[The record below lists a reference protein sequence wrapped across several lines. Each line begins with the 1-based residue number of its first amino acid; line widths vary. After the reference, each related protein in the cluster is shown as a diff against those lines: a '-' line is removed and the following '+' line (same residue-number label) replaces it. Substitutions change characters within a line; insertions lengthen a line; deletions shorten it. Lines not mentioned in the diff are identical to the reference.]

1 MGGRIWVES
10 DGHSGSTFHFVVPF
24 TWNSTNHADRP
35 PICLRD
41 KSILLI
47 SKHAESRNA
56 SRQLL
61 QQCGA
66 RVETY
71 AELTAGLAAIQEN
84 NSGEVTFDT
93 LIADIGGDED
103 IVRHQVAQVRQETLG
118 TDMRVVLL
126 LPAGKLALDDQ
137 STEDESETIVT
148 KPYKRME
155 LLEAVQPSH
164 PAVASGHREIESTA
178 PTSRH
183 KQRVL
188 LAEDSPINQEVA
200 LGLLELEGYRV
211 TVVENGREAVE
222 RCRDDRFDVI
232 LMDVEM
238 PEMDGW
244 EATLALRDL
253 EAERDTYTPIVALT
267 AHAVEDVRDRCREVG
282 MDACVSK
289 PIEPGELFQ
298 AIIDVTSAECTKLD
312 TSAGTA

>member
-24 TWNSTNHADRP
+24 TLDSIDQLDGRS
-35 PICLRD
+35 LRLSN

-47 SKHAESRNA
+47 SPHAESRTA

-71 AELTAGLAAIQEN
+71 AELSTGLAAIEEN
-84 NSGEVTFDT
+84 KSGEVTFDT
-93 LIADIGGDED
+93 LIADLGGEED
-103 IVRHQVAQVRQETLG
+103 FVRHQVAQVRQITQET
-118 TDMRVVLL
+118 DWRVVLL
-126 LPAGKLALDDQ
+126 LPAGKLALDDG
-137 STEDESETIVT
+137 STIYENEAIVT
-148 KPYKRME
+148 KPYKRTE
-155 LLEAVQPSH
+155 LLEAVQPSEMTI
-164 PAVASGHREIESTA
+164 ASNQEGIESTA
-178 PTSRH
+178 PTTRD
-183 KQRVL
+183 KRRVL

-200 LGLLELEGYRV
+200 LGLLELEGYHV

-222 RCRDDRFDVI
+222 RCQAERFDVI

-244 EATLALRDL
+244 EATLALRAL

-267 AHAVEDVRDRCREVG
+267 AHAVADVRDRCREVG

-289 PIEPGELFQ
+289 PIEPDELFQ
-298 AIIDVTSAECTKLD
+298 AIIDVTTTVCDKLD
-312 TSAGTA
+312 TSAGTP